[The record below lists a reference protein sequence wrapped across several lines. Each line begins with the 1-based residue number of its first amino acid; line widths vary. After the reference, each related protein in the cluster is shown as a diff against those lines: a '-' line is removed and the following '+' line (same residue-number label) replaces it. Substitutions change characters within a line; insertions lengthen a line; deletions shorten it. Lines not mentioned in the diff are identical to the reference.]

1 MGIPQFN
8 DIISL
13 SNTEISEAI
22 IRTEKQLFNLRF
34 KKATRQ
40 PFKSHEIKHT
50 KRSLAQLKTLLT
62 LRLDTIDQNESNGIS
77 KLMKEQNYMTGNF

>member
-1 MGIPQFN
+1 MGLPTFT

-22 IRTEKQLFNLRF
+22 IETENKLFSLNF

-40 PFKSHEIKHT
+40 NFKSHEIKNA
-50 KRSLAQLKTLLT
+50 KRRLAQLKTLLT
-62 LRLDTIDQNESNGIS
+62 LRLQN
-77 KLMKEQNYMTGNF
+77 LEQKRRKFN

>member
-1 MGIPQFN
+1 MSLPQFT

-22 IRTEKQLFNLRF
+22 IETENELFNLRF

-40 PFKSHEIKHT
+40 SFKPHEIKHI
-50 KRSLAQLKTLLT
+50 KRRLAQLKTLLT
-62 LRLDTIDQNESNGIS
+62 LRLETLQP
-77 KLMKEQNYMTGNF
+77 KEEINK

>member
-1 MGIPQFN
+1 MGLPKFS

-22 IRTEKQLFNLRF
+22 IKAENQLFNLRF

-40 PFKSHEIKHT
+40 TFKSNEIKST
-50 KRSLAQLKTLLT
+50 KRQLAQLKTLLT
-62 LRLDTIDQNESNGIS
+62 SRLEKLESKDEN
-77 KLMKEQNYMTGNF
+77 

>member
-1 MGIPQFN
+1 MSIPQFT

-22 IRTEKQLFNLRF
+22 IETENELFSLRF

-40 PFKSHEIKHT
+40 TFKSHEIKYA
-50 KRSLAQLKTLLT
+50 KRRLAQLKTLLT
-62 LRLDTIDQNESNGIS
+62 MRLKELDSNEKDVLN
-77 KLMKEQNYMTGNF
+77 NFITN